1 MRSKSDYGKRRSRVP
16 FLRHRLLAMMAL
28 FLPLAVCLAL
38 PCGCGAGE
46 PGPAVGPGPGTA
58 GEMHFYFGNLHG
70 HTEYSDGAGT
80 PAEAYAWAR
89 DVVGFDF
96 FAVTDHGE
104 RLSQAEWEETG
115 VQADA
120 FDSPGEFTAL
130 RGFEWSRP
138 ELGHVVVLGTEDFT
152 GSQTEGDLPSLY
164 AWIAARDATA
174 QFNHPGEPVGCF
186 DAFAF
191 HPEAEGC
198 MCLLETGNKDEGNN
212 DDVYYPYYHQALDR
226 GWRVAPAANQDNH
239 RLSANSH
246 RTVIVAPELT
256 RGALLDA
263 LRARRAYA
271 TDDPDMRVTFRLGEE
286 WMGST
291 VTVSSPAVSFLVE
304 VEDDES
310 IAYLE
315 LFTNGGR
322 VVARLGPE
330 AAGNG
335 RVTWNP
341 EVPVSGDC
349 YFYLR
354 VTERDED
361 GDDDSGSGFQVAVTA
376 PIWLRLDD

>member
-1 MRSKSDYGKRRSRVP
+1 MSFLYHRRRLARMA
-16 FLRHRLLAMMAL
+16 FL
-28 FLPLAVCLAL
+28 LPLAFCLAL
-38 PCGCGAGE
+38 PCGCGTGE
-46 PGPAVGPGPGTA
+46 TGPAPGPGPGTA

-80 PAEAYAWAR
+80 PAESYAWAR
-89 DVVGFDF
+89 DTADFDF

-104 RLSQAEWEETG
+104 KLSPAEWEDTG
-115 VQADA
+115 AQADS

-130 RGFEWSRP
+130 RGFEWSHP
-138 ELGHVVVLGTEDFT
+138 SLGHVVVLGTEDFT
-152 GSQTEGDLPSLY
+152 DSQTESDLRSLY
-164 AWIAARDATA
+164 AWIAARDGTA

-191 HPEAEGC
+191 HPEAEDC
-198 MCLLETGNKDEGNN
+198 MCLLETGNKGVGNN
-212 DDVYYPYYHQALDR
+212 DGTYYPFYPAALDR

-246 RTVIVAPELT
+246 RTVIIAPELT
-256 RGALLDA
+256 REELLDA

-271 TDDPDMRVTFRLGEE
+271 SDDPDMRVTFKLGEE

-291 VTVSSPAVSFLVE
+291 VSISSPTVSFLVE

-310 IAYLE
+310 IASLE
-315 LFTNGGR
+315 LFSNGGR
-322 VVARLGPE
+322 IVASLVPE
-330 AAGNG
+330 AGG
-335 RVTWNP
+335 KRRVTWNP
-341 EVPVSGDC
+341 EVPVGGNC

-361 GDDDSGSGFQVAVTA
+361 GDDDSGSEFQVAVTA
-376 PIWLRLDD
+376 PIWLHLGD